1 MNNTQI
7 NKPNNK
13 SIEMMENETLYGKR
27 REFLK
32 ASALLAGGVLINQFA
47 FAAGHSGVDD
57 IIKIALIGCGDR
69 GTGAA
74 FQALST
80 TANLKLVAMGDAF
93 PDRIESSYKLLVD
106 KFKDKIDVPKE
117 RRFVGFDAYE
127 KAIALADVVLLATPP
142 GFRPL
147 HFEEAVK
154 QGKHIFMEKPVAV
167 DSPGIRRVLAAAVT
181 AKQKKLNVVV
191 GLQRRYQTN
200 YIETMKRIQDG
211 AIGDI
216 TGGQVYWNSGGV
228 WVKDRTPGQTE
239 MEYQM
244 RNWYYFNWLC
254 GDHIV
259 EQHVHNI
266 DIANWIKGATPVS
279 VQGTGSRAWR
289 TGKRYGEIYDNH
301 AVELTYADGAVIHS
315 QCRHFEGTTNR
326 VDESFQGTK
335 GKTYLS
341 GGNDGVLWDLKGK
354 EIFRHPGKGNKNPY
368 QTEHDELFAAVTKG
382 EFKFS
387 DAERAAHSCLTAIIG
402 RYATYSG
409 QTIKWDDAL
418 KANNSL
424 FPEQLSWSANPKVLP
439 DQEGLY
445 PIPTPGKTKVI

>member
-1 MNNTQI
+1 MNNDELHGQ
-7 NKPNNK
+7 
-13 SIEMMENETLYGKR
+13 R
-27 REFLK
+27 RDFLK
-32 ASALLAGGVLINQFA
+32 TSALVAGGVMLNGVA
-47 FAAGHSGVDD
+47 FAGGANSSVDD
-57 IIKIALIGCGDR
+57 TIKIALIGCGGR
-69 GTGAA
+69 GAGAA
-74 FQALST
+74 TQALST
-80 TANLKLVAMGDAF
+80 KQNIKLVALADAF
-93 PDRIESSYKLLVD
+93 QDRLDETYNSLVE
-106 KFKDKIDVPKE
+106 KFKDKVDVPKE

-142 GFRPL
+142 GFRPM
-147 HFEEAVK
+147 HFEEAVNK
-154 QGKHIFMEKPVAV
+154 GKHVFMEKPVAV
-167 DSPGIRRVLAAAVT
+167 DSPGIRRVLAAAEI

-200 YIETMKRIQDG
+200 YRETIKRIEDG

-228 WVKDRTPGQTE
+228 WVKERQPKQTE

-266 DIANWIKGATPVS
+266 DIANWVKNAYPVS

-289 TGKRYGEIYDNH
+289 TGKDYGEIYDNH
-301 AVELTYADGAVIHS
+301 AVELTYADGAVIYS
-315 QCRHFEGTTNR
+315 QCRHFEGISNR
-326 VDESFQGTK
+326 VDETFQGTK
-335 GKTYLS
+335 GRVYLS
-341 GGNDGVLWDLKGK
+341 AGNTGRLWDHKGTQIYNYSSK
-354 EIFRHPGKGNKNPY
+354 TNPNPY
-368 QTEHDELFAAVTKG
+368 QTEHDELFAAIAKG
-382 EFKFS
+382 EYKFW
-387 DAERAAHSCLTAIIG
+387 DAERGAKSCLTSIIG

-424 FPEQLSWSANPKVLP
+424 FPDKLAWDANPKLMP
-439 DQEGLY
+439 DANGLY
-445 PIPTPGKTKVI
+445 PIPTPGQTKVI